1 MNMPQCD
8 IIVDKLYTN
17 GLLYE
22 DEIVDY
28 IKKTGAVFDK
38 GLLVARV
45 KTINKNAE
53 KYMLPAGT
61 KVVSSPFLVN
71 GYTKR
76 LYVLGVEDLFI
87 PIKVNNEVKKSLKT
101 FYSKA

>member
-1 MNMPQCD
+1 MNMSQCD
-8 IIVDKLYTN
+8 TIVDRLYTN

-22 DEIVDY
+22 DEMVDY

-45 KTINKNAE
+45 KSINENAE

-61 KVVSSPFLVN
+61 KIVSSPFLVN

-76 LYVLGVEDLFI
+76 LYVLGVSEFFEKI
-87 PIKVNNEVKKSLKT
+87 NVTKVVKNTLKT
-101 FYSKA
+101 FYAKE